1 MDQQDKLYFWLP
13 LVIILALATSI
24 GFSIATKWELDSY
37 EASSVN
43 F

>member
-13 LVIILALATSI
+13 LVIILALAVSI
-24 GFSIATKWELDSY
+24 GFSIAAKAEIDGYDAPSI
-37 EASSVN
+37 S

>member
-13 LVIILALATSI
+13 LLIILALAVSI
-24 GFSIATKWELDSY
+24 GFSIAHKAEIDGY
-37 EASSVN
+37 EAAPVS